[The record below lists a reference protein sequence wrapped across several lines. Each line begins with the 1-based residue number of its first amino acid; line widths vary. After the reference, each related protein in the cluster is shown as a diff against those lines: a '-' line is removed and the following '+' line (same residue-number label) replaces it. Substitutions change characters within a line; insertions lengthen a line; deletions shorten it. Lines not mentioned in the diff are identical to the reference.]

1 MELSMTEDDDGL
13 PQQEHETEDSAWN
26 VDRVLDGGAVEL
38 MNLRHHHH
46 HHHSLDEQSGRENV
60 GADCDDG
67 RVFDDYE
74 ANTMNMREKNGSR
87 SSLESFENRMSMR
100 DGNWI

>member
-1 MELSMTEDDDGL
+1 MELSMTEDDDDL
-13 PQQEHETEDSAWN
+13 PQQEHETEDSAWD
-26 VDRVLDGGAVEL
+26 VDRGLDGGAVEL
-38 MNLRHHHH
+38 MTLRHH

-60 GADCDDG
+60 GADYDDG

-74 ANTMNMREKNGSR
+74 VNAMNMREKSGSR